1 MPRFELSDIDL
12 LLRCRPEVSHVV
24 DPHQG
29 LHMHTEVA
37 HQRGSSMPH
46 TIVAAQPPAIVM
58 TRVWMHEHDWL
69 HSVYASH
76 ANQSPTFRFPDLLR
90 LHRAGPFQHRK
101 SGPTPAVSRDRTRPR
116 DPGKAPRRSCHVWR
130 RQFDELLREH
140 RAAWNSHPNPS
151 SSSTRSRRAALRL
164 CVRSTP
170 RSAGPDPGAPQL
182 CGPRRG
188 MDADQ
193 RG

>member
-1 MPRFELSDIDL
+1 MDL
-12 LLRCRPEVSHVV
+12 IRV
-24 DPHQG
+24 

-46 TIVAAQPPAIVM
+46 TLVAAQPPAIVM

-76 ANQSPTFRFPDLLR
+76 ANQSPTFRFPDLLSACIELVLSSTESLAR
-90 LHRAGPFQHRK
+90 LQLFLGTELGA
-101 SGPTPAVSRDRTRPR
+101 R
-116 DPGKAPRRSCHVWR
+116 DPKAPRRSCHVWR

-140 RAAWNSHPNPS
+140 RAAWNSHPNPKFELDAIA
-151 SSSTRSRRAALRL
+151 TGCVAVVRAEHDPVRRVLTQARLNCAARAA
-164 CVRSTP
+164 
-170 RSAGPDPGAPQL
+170 A
-182 CGPRRG
+182 
-188 MDADQ
+188 DADQ